1 MLFLAINTR
10 LFLRLL
16 NIFLSSIVCVIMSQ
30 LRSSSMEAAIHSVL
44 RYTNFRSQTARPGEE
59 VQIKKMLE
67 VPGGKGVNVAIA
79 SSRLLK
85 KSDVAII
92 AALGKD
98 DIGEKQVSI
107 LKSEGVVT
115 DLIYFVDNNIPS
127 GRAM

>member
-1 MLFLAINTR
+1 
-10 LFLRLL
+10 
-16 NIFLSSIVCVIMSQ
+16 
-30 LRSSSMEAAIHSVL
+30 
-44 RYTNFRSQTARPGEE
+44 
-59 VQIKKMLE
+59 MLE

-127 GRAM
+127 GRAIVVVDSDGKNVIFSLTKKQMIF